1 MSLFQTVVKFFF
13 VLVVFFLFSCNL
25 QAKGLTPTSP
35 EIVAAVEKAVRFL
48 QTEGPRENR
57 LGGRALICM
66 ALVKAGVRENHPFVE
81 QTVKDIQAAIP
92 SDGTVNISDHIYT
105 AGLMVLFLADL
116 GADRYRRELDALRR
130 YLEKNQRTDG
140 AWTYLTSGTADAYP
154 SGDMSMTQYA
164 VMALWTLHQEQ
175 FPVSGE
181 NIDRI
186 ARWLVSVQ
194 SPEGGYAYQTTVSDH
209 FKQVSWNGVR
219 LSMTSA
225 GMASVYVCRD
235 LFGLNIPKNDPA
247 DKVHEAFAEKPSE
260 DESQTGS
267 IGNFRFTV
275 PVSAFNQVQR
285 RGNLWLERHFYPITS
300 STEYFFYYLYALERY
315 GAFRELAENKYYES
329 PPWYNK
335 TAEFLLTNQAANG
348 SWSGNIGSQVDTAY
362 AVLFLLRSTRRTF
375 EKIKP
380 PQLFGGGNMIG
391 GRGLPKLTDDI
402 KVQDGQI
409 ISLAEIP
416 DSEQLMRRLDELE
429 ETDDETLAQLADLPA
444 EEVENL
450 LNKNRAKI
458 KKLVG
463 HEKAEKRFAAVT
475 LLGKSGDVSYV
486 PALIYALTD
495 PDPDVMQAAQDAL
508 LRLAR
513 LPSKERLPIGEDPN
527 TVRKRDENI
536 KRWKT
541 WYLKINPDAVFEER

>member
-1 MSLFQTVVKFFF
+1 MISGFLLLWTAE
-13 VLVVFFLFSCNL
+13 VF
-25 QAKGLTPTSP
+25 AKGLKPTSP
-35 EIVAAVEKAVRFL
+35 EIVAAVEKAARYL
-48 QTEGPRENR
+48 QTEGPRESR

-66 ALVKAGVRENHPFVE
+66 ALVKAGVREDHPFVE
-81 QTVKDIQAAIP
+81 QTIKDIRGGIQ

-105 AGLMVLFLADL
+105 AGLMVLFLSDL

-164 VMALWTLHQEQ
+164 VMALWTLHQDH

-181 NIDRI
+181 NVNRV

-194 SPEGGYAYQTTVSDH
+194 NPEGGYAYQTTVSDN
-209 FKQVSWNGVR
+209 FKQVSWSSIR

-235 LFGLNIPKNDPA
+235 LFGLSVPKNDSQE
-247 DKVHEAFAEKPSE
+247 KVHEAFSEKPSE
-260 DESQTGS
+260 DEDNAGS
-267 IGNFRFTV
+267 IGDFRFTV

-285 RGNLWLERHFYPITS
+285 RGNLWMEKHFFPITLN
-300 STEYFFYYLYALERY
+300 TEYFFYYLYALERY
-315 GAFRELAENKYYES
+315 GAFRELAENKFYES
-329 PPWYNK
+329 PPWYDK
-335 TAEFLLTNQAANG
+335 TAEFLLLNQTENG
-348 SWSGNIGSQVDTAY
+348 SWNGNLGSQVDTAY
-362 AVLFLLRSTRRTF
+362 AVLFLLRSTRKTF

-380 PQLFGGGNMIG
+380 PDYFGGGNMIG

-402 KVQDGQI
+402 KVQDGRI

-429 ETDDETLAQLADLPA
+429 ETDDETLVQLAELPT
-444 EEVENL
+444 EEIENL

-463 HEKAEKRFAAVT
+463 HENAKKRFAAVT
-475 LLGKSGDVSYV
+475 LLGKSGNVSYA

-495 PDPDVMQAAQDAL
+495 PDSDVMQAAQDAL
-508 LRLAR
+508 LRLSR
-513 LPSKERLPIGEDPN
+513 LPSKERLSLGNDPN
-527 TVRKRDENI
+527 TVRIREENI

-541 WYLKINPDAVFEER
+541 WYLNIDPDAVFEER